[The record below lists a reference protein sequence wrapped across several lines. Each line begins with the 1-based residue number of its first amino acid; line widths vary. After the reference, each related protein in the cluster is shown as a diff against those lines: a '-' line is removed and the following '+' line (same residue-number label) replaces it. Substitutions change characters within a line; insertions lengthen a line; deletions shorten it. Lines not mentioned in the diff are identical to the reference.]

1 MCMSCSL
8 IFQRQVANSKQ
19 FPFRFF
25 TAYEVL
31 SSLEKEY
38 EETRKFMSQTNSY
51 KYVYMSQS
59 DSKEYITIKRMC
71 MYHNHYN
78 EYKKQS
84 HEIFHCQIHK
94 YLVHVCHKHT
104 TLYMSQSDW
113 NYTTVRLIRICHSQ
127 TNEYMS
133 QLNWRVFATI
143 RFTNICQLCVQ
154 LDFYTLKS

>member
-1 MCMSCSL
+1 MSCSL

-38 EETRKFMSQTNSY
+38 EETRKFMSQSNSY
-51 KYVYMSQS
+51 YSSMCLCHSQTRKNTSQSNACVYITIIIMSMKSNLMKYFNLRFISTCMSQS
-59 DSKEYITIKRMC
+59 YYFVYVTIRLKL
-71 MYHNHYN
+71 YHS
-78 EYKKQS
+78 QA
-84 HEIFHCQIHK
+84 HK
-94 YLVHVCHKHT
+94 N
-104 TLYMSQSDW
+104 M
-113 NYTTVRLIRICHSQ
+113 SQ

-143 RFTNICQLCVQ
+143 RFTNMCQLCVQ